1 MSDGT
6 WPYPIVERGSK
17 LGVHAIFS
25 GPTIPYLRQLLQN
38 GARFPVIK
46 AVDNLGL
53 LAEVKALAPEVITI
67 GRLTSAI
74 EAAPGIM
81 GADLAQLADSL
92 VQLVLNKIAVSP
104 ELQGGRVVDYWEIV
118 NEPAPPGVAG
128 YRRLAQ
134 LMILCMEK
142 AERHGLKLGIFA
154 FNAGTPEWAE
164 MQAMVETGV
173 FGRARQGGHILT
185 LHEGVFY
192 DWPIDQWWGH
202 QIPGSP
208 VVEGA
213 GALCFRYRYL
223 YHLLKMRGEVIPLV
237 VSEFYPVR
245 AGGPYTGFSAEE
257 VARRVAWY
265 DAEAS
270 KDYYHW
276 AFCPF
281 TIGPSPGWEDC
292 NYEYAYPRL
301 LDHMISVKNRENAR
315 PEPEVPLGLPRE
327 QYARTYVLLPPGA
340 GREWVEAIL
349 SSGAWERYRWTI
361 GGSADDAGIGA
372 LDVRTVIAVNPR
384 LWPGD
389 LAQFF
394 QTYYPG
400 LRYIPIEAATPQD
413 LAAQLSTLTL

>member
-1 MSDGT
+1 MSGPWT
-6 WPYPIVERGSK
+6 YPVVERGSK
-17 LGVHAIFS
+17 LGVHTIFP
-25 GPTIPYLRQLLQN
+25 GPTIPYLRRLLES
-38 GARFPVIK
+38 GTRFPVIK
-46 AVDNLGL
+46 AVDGLGV
-53 LAEVKALAPEVITI
+53 LAEVKALAPQVITI
-67 GRLTSAI
+67 GRVTSAI

-164 MQAMVETGV
+164 MQAIVETGV
-173 FGRARQGGHILT
+173 FAKAREGGHILT
-185 LHEGVFY
+185 LHEGVFH
-192 DWPIDQWWGH
+192 DWPIDHWWGH
-202 QIPGSP
+202 TIPGSP

-223 YHLLKMRGEVIPLV
+223 YHLLKLRGEVVPLV

-245 AGGPYTGFSAEE
+245 AGGPYTGFSPEE

-301 LDHMISVKNRENAR
+301 LDYMISVKNRENAR
-315 PEPEVPLGLPRE
+315 PVPEIPLGLPRE
-327 QYARTYVLLPPGA
+327 QYERTYVLLPPGA
-340 GREWVEAIL
+340 GREWVKAIL
-349 SSGAWERYRWTI
+349 DSGAWDRYRWTI

-372 LDVRTVIAVNPR
+372 LNVRTVIAINPH

-389 LAQFF
+389 LAAFF

-400 LRYIPIEAATPQD
+400 LRYVPIVASTPDELKARLQ
-413 LAAQLSTLTL
+413 SM

>member
-1 MSDGT
+1 MSDGI

-17 LGVHAIFS
+17 LGVHAIAS
-25 GPTIPYLRQLLQN
+25 GPTIPHLRQLLEN
-38 GARFPVIK
+38 GTRFPVIK
-46 AVDNLGL
+46 AVDNLTL
-53 LAEVKALAPEVITI
+53 LAEVKALAPQVITV
-67 GRLTSAI
+67 GRVTSAI
-74 EAAPGIM
+74 EAAPNVM
-81 GADLAQLADSL
+81 GADLSQLADSL
-92 VQLVLNKIAVSP
+92 IQLILNKIAVSP
-104 ELQGGRVVDYWEIV
+104 ELQGGRVVDYWEVV

-237 VSEFYPVR
+237 VSEIRFNGADYPVSADEVVRR
-245 AGGPYTGFSAEE
+245 A
-257 VARRVAWY
+257 RWY
-265 DAEAS
+265 DSEFA
-270 KDYYHW
+270 KDYYAW

-281 TIGPSPGWEDC
+281 TLGPTPGWERED
-292 NYEYAYPRL
+292 YAYAYPAL
-301 LDHMISVKNRENAR
+301 VGYMISIKNRENAR
-315 PEPEVPLGLPRE
+315 PGPEVPLGLPRE
-327 QYARTYVLLPPGA
+327 QYPRTYVLLPPGA

-349 SSGAWERYRWTI
+349 SSGAWDRYRWTI

-389 LAQFF
+389 LARFF

-400 LRYIPIEAATPQD
+400 LRYIPIEAATPQE
-413 LAAQLSTLTL
+413 LITQLQSLNV

>member
-1 MSDGT
+1 MSNGA
-6 WPYPIVERGSK
+6 WPYPIVEQGSK
-17 LGVHAIFS
+17 LGVHAIAS
-25 GPTIPYLRQLLQN
+25 GPTIPHLRRLLEN
-38 GARFPVIK
+38 GTRFPVIK
-46 AVDNLGL
+46 AVDNLAL
-53 LAEVKALAPEVITI
+53 LAEVKALTPQVITI

-74 EAAPGIM
+74 EAAPNIM
-81 GADLAQLADSL
+81 GADLNQLADSL
-92 VQLVLNKIAVSP
+92 IQLILNKIAVSP
-104 ELQGGRVVDYWEIV
+104 ELQGGRVVDYWEVV

-192 DWPIDQWWGH
+192 DWPIDHWWGH

-237 VSEFYPVR
+237 VSEMRFNGADYPISADEVVR
-245 AGGPYTGFSAEE
+245 R
-257 VARRVAWY
+257 ARWY
-265 DAEAS
+265 DEEFA
-270 KDYYHW
+270 KDYYAW

-281 TIGPSPGWEDC
+281 TLGATPGWERED
-292 NYEYAYPRL
+292 YSYAYSAL
-301 LDHMISVKNRENAR
+301 VNYMISVKNRENAR
-315 PEPEVPLGLPRE
+315 PGPEVPLGLPRE
-327 QYARTYVLLPPGA
+327 PYARTYVLLPPGA

-349 SSGAWERYRWTI
+349 SSGAWDRYRWTI

-372 LDVRTVIAVNPR
+372 LDIRNVVAVNPR

-389 LAQFF
+389 LGAFF

-413 LAAQLSTLTL
+413 LAAQLRTLNL

>member
-1 MSDGT
+1 MSDGI
-6 WPYPIVERGSK
+6 WPYPVVERGSK
-17 LGVHAIFS
+17 VGIHAIMP
-25 GPTIPYLRQLLQN
+25 GETIPYLRRLLEN
-38 GARFPVIK
+38 GTAFPVIK
-46 AVDNLGL
+46 AVDGLGL
-53 LAEVKALAPEVITI
+53 LADVKALSPQTITI
-67 GRLTSAI
+67 GRVTSSI

-81 GADLAQLADSL
+81 GADLNQMADSL

-104 ELQGGRVVDYWEIV
+104 ELQGGRVVDYWEIC

-128 YRRLAQ
+128 YRRLAE

-142 AERHGLKLGIFA
+142 AERYGLKLGIFA

-164 MQAMVETGV
+164 MIAMVETGV
-173 FGRARQGGHILT
+173 FGRARLGGHILT
-185 LHEGVFY
+185 LHEGTFH
-192 DWPIDQWWGH
+192 DWPIDHWWGH

-208 VVEGA
+208 VVAGA

-245 AGGPYTGFSAEE
+245 AGGPYTGYSPEE
-257 VARRVAWY
+257 VTRRVAWY
-265 DAEAS
+265 DDEAS

-281 TIGPSPGWEDC
+281 TVGPSLGWEICD
-292 NYEYAYPRL
+292 YGYAYPNL
-301 LDHMISVKNRENAR
+301 VNHMIAIKNRENAR
-315 PEPEVPLGLPRE
+315 PEPAIPHGLPRE
-327 QYARTYVLLPPGA
+327 QYPRTYVLLPPGA

-349 SSGAWERYRWTI
+349 SSGAWDRYRWTI

-372 LDVRTVIAVNPR
+372 LDIRTVIAVNPS

-389 LAQFF
+389 LQQFF

-400 LRYIPIEAATPQD
+400 IRYIPIQANSPQE
-413 LAAQLSTLTL
+413 LAQQLQTLNV

>member
-1 MSDGT
+1 MSDGI
-6 WPYPIVERGSK
+6 WQYPIVERGSK
-17 LGVHAIFS
+17 LGVHAIAAS
-25 GPTIPYLRQLLQN
+25 PTIPHLRRLLEN
-38 GARFPVIK
+38 GTLFPVIK
-46 AVDNLGL
+46 AVDNLTL
-53 LAEVKALAPEVITI
+53 LAEVKALAPQVITI

-74 EAAPGIM
+74 EAAPNIM

-134 LMILCMEK
+134 LMIRCMEK

-192 DWPIDQWWGH
+192 DWPIDHWWGH

-208 VVEGA
+208 VVAGA

-223 YHLLKMRGEVIPLV
+223 YHLLKLRGEVIPLV
-237 VSEFYPVR
+237 VSEIRFNGADYPISANEVVR
-245 AGGPYTGFSAEE
+245 RAQ
-257 VARRVAWY
+257 WY
-265 DAEAS
+265 DGEFA
-270 KDYYHW
+270 KDYYAW

-281 TIGPSPGWEDC
+281 TLGPTPGWERED
-292 NYEYAYPRL
+292 YAYAYPAL
-301 LDHMISVKNRENAR
+301 VNYMISIKNRENAR
-315 PEPEVPLGLPRE
+315 PGPEVPLGLPRE
-327 QYARTYVLLPPGA
+327 QYPRTYVLLPPGA

-349 SSGAWERYRWTI
+349 SSGAWDRYRWTI

-400 LRYIPIEAATPQD
+400 LRYIPIEAATPQE
-413 LAAQLSTLTL
+413 LIAQLPSLNV

>member
-6 WPYPIVERGSK
+6 WSYPVVERGSK
-17 LGVHAIFS
+17 LGVHTIFS

-46 AVDNLGL
+46 VVDNLSL

-67 GRLTSAI
+67 GRVTSAI

-81 GADLAQLADSL
+81 GADLAQMADSL

-192 DWPIDQWWGH
+192 DWPIDHWWGH

-237 VSEFYPVR
+237 VSEIRFNGADFPISADEVVR
-245 AGGPYTGFSAEE
+245 R
-257 VARRVAWY
+257 ARWY
-265 DAEAS
+265 DSEFA
-270 KDYYHW
+270 KDYYAW

-281 TIGPSPGWEDC
+281 TLGPTPGWERED
-292 NYEYAYPRL
+292 YAYAYPAL
-301 LDHMISVKNRENAR
+301 VNYMISIKNRENAR
-315 PEPEVPLGLPRE
+315 PGPEVPLGLPRE
-327 QYARTYVLLPPGA
+327 QYPRTYVLLPPGA

-349 SSGAWERYRWTI
+349 SSGAWDRYRWTI

-394 QTYYPG
+394 RTYYPG
-400 LRYIPIEAATPQD
+400 LRYIPIEAATPQE
-413 LAAQLSTLTL
+413 LIAQLQSLNV

>member
-1 MSDGT
+1 MPDGI

-17 LGVHAIFS
+17 LGVHAIAS
-25 GPTIPYLRQLLQN
+25 GPTIPYLRQLLAS
-38 GARFPVIK
+38 GARFPLVK
-46 AVDNLGL
+46 AVDNLTL
-53 LAEVKALAPEVITI
+53 LAEVKALAPSVITV
-67 GRLTSAI
+67 GRVTSAI
-74 EAAPGIM
+74 EAAPNIM

-92 VQLVLNKIAVSP
+92 VQLILNKIAVSP
-104 ELQGGRVVDYWEIV
+104 ELQGGRVVDYWEVV

-134 LMILCMEK
+134 LMVLCMEK

-192 DWPIDQWWGH
+192 DWPIDHWWGH

-223 YHLLKMRGEVIPLV
+223 YRLLKMRGEVIPLV
-237 VSEFYPVR
+237 VSEIRFNGADYPISADEVVR
-245 AGGPYTGFSAEE
+245 R
-257 VARRVAWY
+257 ARWY
-265 DAEAS
+265 DSEFA
-270 KDYYHW
+270 KDYYAW
-276 AFCPF
+276 VFCPF
-281 TIGPSPGWEDC
+281 TIGPTPGWEDC

-301 LDHMISVKNRENAR
+301 LQYMISIRNRENAR
-315 PEPEVPLGLPRE
+315 PGPEVPLGLPRE
-327 QYARTYVLLPPGA
+327 QYPRTYVLLPPGA

-349 SSGAWERYRWTI
+349 SSGAWDRYRWTI

-372 LDVRTVIAVNPR
+372 LDVRTVIAVNPDR
-384 LWPGD
+384 WPGD
-389 LAQFF
+389 LAAFF

-400 LRYIPIEAATPQD
+400 LRYIPIQAATPQE
-413 LAAQLSTLTL
+413 LIAQLQSLNV